1 MSMSPP
7 DEASSRRP
15 DFLGGPAI
23 TLANGQEWHFPR
35 PTSYFVPDDDAAGV
49 RRHWNLGDD
58 YGALFD
64 RCMEAESDLEMIG
77 GELALARSLLL
88 RNYDL
93 TPAQAGSLLR
103 FGYGATADPDA
114 AAMRL
119 AVMAVATGKDAAPKA
134 SSDGSG

>member
-1 MSMSPP
+1 MSPP
-7 DEASSRRP
+7 DEARSRRP
-15 DFLGGPAI
+15 DFLGGPAVRL
-23 TLANGQEWHFPR
+23 TDGNDWCLPR

-49 RRHWNLGDD
+49 RRHWNLGDE

-64 RCMEAESDLEMIG
+64 RCMEAEDDLAMIA
-77 GELALARSLLL
+77 GELAIARFLLL

-114 AAMRL
+114 AAMRT
-119 AVMAVATGKDAAPKA
+119 AVMDVVTGKQPAPKA
-134 SSDGSG
+134 SSDGPD